1 MQTEETKNSVDVL
14 KAFVIH
20 ALHQTCAEI
29 NPFVRLEMIRRYK
42 DFLEGLPD
50 EVPCGTN
57 FPAHWLGRMGWRS
70 IFSLRPAP
78 PWRRGTHHLCP
89 CPSPDRSPITGMGPR
104 FVG

>member
-50 EVPCGTN
+50 EVP
-57 FPAHWLGRMGWRS
+57 ADKLSRA
-70 IFSLRPAP
+70 LA
-78 PWRRGTHHLCP
+78 GTHGVAVDIQLEARAAVEAGN
-89 CPSPDRSPITGMGPR
+89 PSPVPLP
-104 FVG
+104 